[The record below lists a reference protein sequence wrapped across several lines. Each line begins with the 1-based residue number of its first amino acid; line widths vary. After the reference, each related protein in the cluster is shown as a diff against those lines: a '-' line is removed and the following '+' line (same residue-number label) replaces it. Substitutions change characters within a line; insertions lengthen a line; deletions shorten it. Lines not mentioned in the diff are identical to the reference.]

1 MKYIIRIILAIV
13 LGLIGI
19 GFYIKQTDIPEGRFY
34 IGLGVVTLAFILM
47 PLFIYHSYKDKDL
60 TKYTY
65 IVNAEK
71 DEEEDKSDDVK
82 KKEEGEKEE

>member
-1 MKYIIRIILAIV
+1 MKYIIRILLAIV

-19 GFYIKQTDIPEGRFY
+19 GFYIKQTDIAEGRFY
-34 IGLGVVTLAFILM
+34 IGLGVVTLAFVLM

-65 IVNAEK
+65 IVNEKKDAEEAEVNNDDDDDAEK
-71 DEEEDKSDDVK
+71 
-82 KKEEGEKEE
+82 EGK

>member
-34 IGLGVVTLAFILM
+34 VGLGVVTLAFILM

-65 IVNAEK
+65 IVNPEK
-71 DEEEDKSDDVK
+71 EDEEEKEDKNEDVK
-82 KKEEGEKEE
+82 EKKEEE

>member
-34 IGLGVVTLAFILM
+34 IGLGVVTLAFVLM
-47 PLFIYHSYKDKDL
+47 PLFIYHSYKGKDL
-60 TKYTY
+60 SKYTF
-65 IVNAEK
+65 IVNEEK
-71 DEEEDKSDDVK
+71 DADD
-82 KKEEGEKEE
+82 EEGDNDVDVEKEGHS

>member
-1 MKYIIRIILAIV
+1 MKYILRILLAIV
-13 LGLIGI
+13 LSLIGI
-19 GFYIKQTDIPEGRFY
+19 GFYIKQTDVTEGRFY

-65 IVNAEK
+65 IVNKEK
-71 DEEEDKSDDVK
+71 DTDEEEENTEDEVK
-82 KKEEGEKEE
+82 KEGE